1 MKVIFLDIDGVL
13 NNTASLVEAVHLL
26 PEKAIL
32 LQRLIT
38 ATDAKIVISST
49 WRVGRTPAQIQEYL
63 YFIGCW
69 NATVVDFTPA
79 LPGVR
84 GHEIQT
90 WLDSGVTNVESYVI
104 IDDLHPITFV
114 FGEQFFHEQLA
125 ARIQIALTNKFIQRA
140 TIFFISLFCVNLVEV
155 FQ

>member
-104 IDDLHPITFV
+104 IDDDDDMLESQKDNFILTDIRCGFTSRD
-114 FGEQFFHEQLA
+114 LA
-125 ARIQIALTNKFIQRA
+125 KAIEILNG
-140 TIFFISLFCVNLVEV
+140 
-155 FQ
+155 